1 MDKNGL
7 SFVAPVALCLL
18 ALTVLWP
25 SRVAAEGAVAV
36 GIAPGGVAQGYAI
49 GYGMNQKTVDLA
61 RRQAL
66 AGCRK
71 SRDSNSAATGRCKV
85 VTTFHNQCVS
95 SAIDPKAGTP
105 GAGWAVGDTQK
116 AADGEALSRCRNT
129 AGADRR
135 AFCEVA
141 DRHCDGDAK

>member
-49 GYGMNQKTVDLA
+49 GYGMN
-61 RRQAL
+61 
-66 AGCRK
+66 
-71 SRDSNSAATGRCKV
+71 
-85 VTTFHNQCVS
+85 
-95 SAIDPKAGTP
+95 
-105 GAGWAVGDTQK
+105 
-116 AADGEALSRCRNT
+116 
-129 AGADRR
+129 
-135 AFCEVA
+135 
-141 DRHCDGDAK
+141 